1 MSDTNVTIQ
10 ETIVNIDIVNQDVDV
25 QVVDTETVNVDVND
39 TVILVDIT
47 NGAGPQ
53 GPAGPGVAI
62 GGTPGQYLIKNSV
75 NNYDTAW
82 FTPPFVPYSGATGDV
97 NLGVHGIIAP
107 LLTTVVNKT
116 NTNLTKAAYK
126 VLRIRKVAE
135 GGAQGQRLAVVLAQ
149 GNGEANSTDV
159 LGINFEDIAN
169 NQEGE
174 IVTDG
179 PIVGINTTGT
189 LQGETWVDG
198 DVLFLSPTVPGGLTK
213 VKPSAPDH
221 LVIMGY
227 VEYAHQNNGKLY
239 IKVQTSYEIDELH
252 NVAAVNASD
261 GDVLQY
267 VGSTG
272 LWTKTSSINFG
283 TW

>member
-25 QVVDTETVNVDVND
+25 QVVDTETINVDVQD
-39 TVILVDIT
+39 SIILVDIT

-82 FTPPFVPYSGATGDV
+82 ITPPFVPYSGATGDV

-116 NTNLTKAAYK
+116 GSNLTKAAYK
-126 VLRIRKVAE
+126 VLRVRKVSE

-149 GNGEANSTDV
+149 GNGEPNSTDV

-179 PIVGINTTGT
+179 PLININTTGS

-213 VKPSAPDH
+213 VKPSAPNH
-221 LVIMGY
+221 LVIMAY

-239 IKVQTSYEIDELH
+239 IKVQTSYEIEELH
-252 NVAAVNASD
+252 DVAAVNASD

-267 VGSTG
+267 VTSTG